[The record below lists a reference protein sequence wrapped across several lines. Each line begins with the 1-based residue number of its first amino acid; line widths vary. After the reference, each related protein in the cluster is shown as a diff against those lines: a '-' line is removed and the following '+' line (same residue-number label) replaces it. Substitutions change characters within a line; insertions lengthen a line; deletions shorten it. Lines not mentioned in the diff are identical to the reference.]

1 MASHVEARR
10 RSQLSPSSPTT
21 HRSAGGAAH
30 RTYLYTSYLLAAACF
45 PYIIVKTILYHYG
58 PDAIPAAAIF
68 IITGLFC
75 WIHVFAARHT
85 VAWARRRFQMGLA
98 GFNLLWEEHGDEA
111 YTILRRP
118 DVEEMAKCSDRGGG
132 FGASGSGGGG
142 GFLGDW
148 SGDVPAESL
157 ADGDSKFADVFG
169 IRVHYKEVWPSG
181 MLNSGGG
188 GGGRSSGSPGA
199 SRSSSS
205 SDGGGSAGS
214 GSGGNDLSGTGIV
227 LVHGFGGGVF
237 AWRHVMEALAL
248 QCQCRVVA
256 FDRPAFGEFKVMLL
270 LLLLLVGAAG
280 VQSFRAAMA

>member
-1 MASHVEARR
+1 M
-10 RSQLSPSSPTT
+10 PSSSHNSP
-21 HRSAGGAAH
+21 HHSAGGAAH

-98 GFNLLWEEHGDEA
+98 GFNLLWEEHSGDEA
-111 YTILRRP
+111 YTMLRRP
-118 DVEEMAKCSDRGGG
+118 DVEEMAKSSDRGGG
-132 FGASGSGGGG
+132 FGASGSGGG

-157 ADGDSKFADVFG
+157 ADSDSKFTEVFG

-181 MLNSGGG
+181 LLNSGGG
-188 GGGRSSGSPGA
+188 GGRCSGSPGG
-199 SRSSSS
+199 SSSS
-205 SDGGGSAGS
+205 CGSSDAGGSSS
-214 GSGGNDLSGTGIV
+214 GSDLSGTGIV

-237 AWRHVMEALAL
+237 AWRHIMEALAL
-248 QCQCRVVA
+248 QCQCRVLA
-256 FDRPAFGEFKVMLL
+256 FDRPAFGKL
-270 LLLLLVGAAG
+270 
-280 VQSFRAAMA
+280 